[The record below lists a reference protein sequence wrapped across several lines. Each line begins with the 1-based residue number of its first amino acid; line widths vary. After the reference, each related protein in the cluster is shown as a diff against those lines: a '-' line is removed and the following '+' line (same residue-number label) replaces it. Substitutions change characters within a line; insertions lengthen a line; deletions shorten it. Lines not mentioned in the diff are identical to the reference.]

1 MGCLGKCIDT
11 LNGTMVTLLI
21 QLNKFVKF
29 LMKHENIFIKL
40 LLLIEGPQGLGAE
53 QCNYYLSKHSYEAS
67 IKVNQLVQ
75 T

>member
-40 LLLIEGPQGLGAE
+40 LLLIEGCSSRPRGCA
-53 QCNYYLSKHSYEAS
+53 
-67 IKVNQLVQ
+67 VQLLPE
-75 T
+75 